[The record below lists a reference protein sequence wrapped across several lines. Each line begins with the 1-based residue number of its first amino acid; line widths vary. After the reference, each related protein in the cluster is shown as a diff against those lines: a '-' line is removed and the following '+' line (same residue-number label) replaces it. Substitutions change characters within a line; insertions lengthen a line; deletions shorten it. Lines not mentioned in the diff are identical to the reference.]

1 MLEVSILKKKIII
14 TIVLI
19 FSFISLFIGFNVYK
33 DLKEEN
39 VLNKEVDKIIE
50 SNFENI
56 EDVKTSLKY
65 GEVEK
70 EVKNYLNEYKKES
83 TEIINNLSNNEYME
97 VLKIENLQ
105 KDMPEFNNSFAKVS
119 NLKKSIEEGKTFLKK
134 EKDVT
139 FDEKYYQNLY
149 KKIIEREEIVAYI
162 EENNKIINDYIDKL
176 EPLVTIYENALNFL
190 KTNKG
195 NYEISNGNLYFYN
208 TDLANK
214 YNEIIGG

>member
-1 MLEVSILKKKIII
+1 MKKKIII